1 MKKNILLVVFM
12 VFAFIIIFNYSDYN
26 LKRTISACLVGQ
38 KQTSDSFDL
47 EKAKKFCE
55 EKIKKEKE

>member
-26 LKRTISACLVGQ
+26 LKRTISACIVGQ
-38 KQTSDSFDL
+38 KKTSDSFDL
-47 EKAKKFCE
+47 EKAKKF
-55 EKIKKEKE
+55 

>member
-1 MKKNILLVVFM
+1 MKKNILLVVFI

-26 LKRTISACLVGQ
+26 LKRTISACLLGK
-38 KQTSDSFDL
+38 KQTSDSYDL

-55 EKIKKEKE
+55 EKIKRNK